1 MTYTK
6 IFKEK
11 RRTVNHLILISMT
24 YQYNNINIIL
34 SFVSNKINFVVLL
47 YGHELRIPYEVNYFI
62 IKYLFTVPQQVHFL
76 WCVSQHTPQDGL
88 PTSDLLDASGSYSYQ
103 ISSI

>member
-24 YQYNNINIIL
+24 YQYNNINISI
-34 SFVSNKINFVVLL
+34 FTSNKINFVVLL
-47 YGHELRIPYEVNYFI
+47 CGHKLRIQYEDDYFI

-88 PTSDLLDASGSYSYQ
+88 PTSDLLNASGSYSYQ